1 MATDSR
7 RMKRMARS
15 KNKKPPALNL
25 VSLMDV
31 FTILVFF
38 LLVNSSSS
46 DVLEPPKEI
55 TLPDSVVET
64 KPRETVVI
72 LVTEDAI
79 LVQGEPVAL
88 MPDVLQSK
96 GNEIPE
102 IKDTLLRQRK
112 KVIGVST
119 KTVAESKEVTILAHK
134 TIPFKV
140 LKRIMSSCTAAGYGK
155 ISLAVIQKASQT
167 S

>member
-7 RMKRMARS
+7 RMRRMGRS
-15 KNKKPPALNL
+15 KSKKPAALNL

-38 LLVNSSSS
+38 LLVNSASSE
-46 DVLEPPKEI
+46 VMEPPKEI

-72 LVTEDAI
+72 LVTEEAI
-79 LVQGEPVAL
+79 LVQGEPVVLTA
-88 MPDVLQSK
+88 DVVASK
-96 GNEIPE
+96 KPLVEE
-102 IKDTLLRQRK
+102 IKNTLIQQRK
-112 KVIGVST
+112 RVIGVST

-140 LKRIMSSCTAAGYGK
+140 LKKVMSSCTGAGYGK
-155 ISLAVIQKASQT
+155 ISLAVIQKASQN

>member
-1 MATDSR
+1 MRNSR
-7 RMKRMARS
+7 RIKRMNRS
-15 KNKKPPALNL
+15 SRNRPASLNL

-46 DVLEPPKEI
+46 DVMEPPKQI

-72 LVTEDAI
+72 MVTPQQI
-79 LVQGEPVAL
+79 LVQGQAVANTNEVLESKASVIEP
-88 MPDVLQSK
+88 
-96 GNEIPE
+96 
-102 IKDTLLRQRK
+102 IKEMLLKQRRN
-112 KVIGVST
+112 VIGITT
-119 KTVAESKEVTILAHK
+119 KTVAERGEVTILAHK
-134 TIPFKV
+134 TVPFKV
-140 LKRIMSSCTAAGYGK
+140 LKNVMSSCTSAGYGK

-167 S
+167 QS

>member
-1 MATDSR
+1 MAHDSR
-7 RMKRMARS
+7 RMKRMARA
-15 KNKKPPALNL
+15 KRNRPAGLNL

-46 DVLEPPKEI
+46 DVMEPPKNI

-72 LVTEDAI
+72 LVTEESI

-88 MPDVLQSK
+88 MADVLASK
-96 GNEIPE
+96 DSIIGE
-102 IKDTLLRQRK
+102 IKARLEQQRK
-112 KVIGVST
+112 RVIGVST

-134 TIPFKV
+134 TIPFKI
-140 LKRIMSSCTAAGYGK
+140 LKKIMSSCTAAGYGK
-155 ISLAVIQKASQT
+155 ISLAVIQKASQ
-167 S
+167 SK

>member
-1 MATDSR
+1 MVTDSR
-7 RMKRMARS
+7 RMKRMGRS
-15 KNKKPPALNL
+15 KKQKPPALNL

-55 TLPDSVVET
+55 DLPDSVVET
-64 KPRETVVI
+64 KPRETVVV
-72 LVTEDAI
+72 LVTEEAI
-79 LVQGEPVAL
+79 HVQGEPVAL
-88 MPDVLQSK
+88 ITDVMDSK
-96 GNEIPE
+96 NAI
-102 IKDTLLRQRK
+102 IDAVKDRLVEQRER
-112 KVIGVST
+112 VIGVST

-134 TIPFKV
+134 TIPFKL
-140 LKRIMSSCTAAGYGK
+140 LKKVMSSCTSAGYGK